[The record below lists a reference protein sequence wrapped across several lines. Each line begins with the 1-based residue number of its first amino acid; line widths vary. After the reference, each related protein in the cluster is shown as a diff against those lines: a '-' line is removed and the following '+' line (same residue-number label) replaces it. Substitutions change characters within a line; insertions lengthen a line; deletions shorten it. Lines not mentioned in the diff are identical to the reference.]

1 MALNSV
7 NTNIGAMVALQS
19 LNRTGDELAVTQ
31 KRIST
36 GLRVADAK
44 DDGAAFAVA
53 VRIRT
58 DIGGLQTANEQLGSA
73 QGFLDTTMKALNS
86 ASEVMKNIN
95 NTLTKLASDGLSDTD
110 RAAYS
115 KDFENLVNQM
125 NRALGDA
132 TYNGKSLIGSQDAS
146 GTTSSAATTIGV
158 VRNEA
163 GSTLDLT
170 GVDGATLTF
179 DTRVAT
185 RGKDVAG
192 TFTSPEAFSLS
203 ATMTAQQ
210 AKTMLGNG
218 DVTGTTTLPQ
228 SAAKTDT
235 ANFGG
240 TAAAGDLK
248 TFDAVQ
254 SAINTALAKFG
265 SDSRALDAA
274 MKFSTTKMDAMESG
288 LGSLV
293 DADLAKESARLQALQ
308 TRQQLGTQSLSIAN
322 QAPQSLLSLFR

>member
-19 LNRTGDELAVTQ
+19 LNRTGDEMAVTQ

-53 VRIRT
+53 ERIRT
-58 DIGGLQTANEQLGSA
+58 DISGLQTANEQLGSA
-73 QGFLDTTMKALNS
+73 QGFLKTTMESLNS
-86 ASEVMKNIN
+86 ASE
-95 NTLTKLASDGLSDTD
+95 LTGKIEKVLVNLSNDGLSTTD
-110 RAAYS
+110 RATYS

-132 TYNGKSLIGSQDAS
+132 SYNGKSLIGSQDAN
-146 GTTSSAATTIGV
+146 GGTSSAASTIGV

-163 GSTLDLT
+163 GSTLDIT

-179 DTRVAT
+179 DNRVAT
-185 RGKDVAG
+185 RGKDVTG
-192 TFTSPEAFSLS
+192 TFTQPESFAIDGGTIS
-203 ATMTAQQ
+203 AAG
-210 AKTMLGNG
+210 ARALLGNG
-218 DVTGTTTLPQ
+218 DTASLPQ
-228 SAAKTDT
+228 VAAKTDT

-240 TAAAGDLK
+240 TAAAGAMK
-248 TFDAVQ
+248 TFKTVQ
-254 SAINTALAKFG
+254 GAINTALAKFG
-265 SDSRALDAA
+265 SDSRAIDVAT
-274 MKFSTTKMDAMESG
+274 KFNTTKMDAMEAG

-308 TRQQLGTQSLSIAN
+308 TRQQLGTQALGIAN